1 MEDSAKLVVAVRI
14 RPISEKE
21 LSKDN
26 VEIVTRALDDKV
38 IRNLNL
44 WQTILIV
51 DPMEDWSEDVL
62 RQNRPR
68 EKIYAF
74 DQVFSESSSQLHVY
88 ERTVRFLIPYV
99 LQGYNSTVFAYGK
112 FRSHFSAS

>member
-1 MEDSAKLVVAVRI
+1 M
-14 RPISEKE
+14 
-21 LSKDN
+21 
-26 VEIVTRALDDKV
+26 TRYLTNA
-38 IRNLNL
+38 NLR
-44 WQTILIV
+44 QTVLIV

-99 LQGYNSTVFAYGK
+99 LQGYNATVFAYGK
-112 FRSHFSAS
+112 LRSHFSASDCISYG